1 MAGNL
6 IFKYDPIG
14 DILYINK
21 CQPYPEQES
30 EELGDDIII
39 RLNPQTE
46 EIENLEILFFSQR
59 IKEDKELTLPVIANL
74 RLANIL

>member
-14 DILYINK
+14 DIIYINK